1 MGKRR
6 ELDDGIDGVTLDK
19 SLAQTAVDVRPNEND
34 LKRPMPPFCMLQS
47 SAPIPMNLGWQVGIA
62 HHREETNDV
71 DRGLLRFP
79 PPLQSCYGSSVG
91 GELPLWSNL

>member
-1 MGKRR
+1 MVPMGKRR

-19 SLAQTAVDVRPNEND
+19 SLAQTAVDVGPNEND

-47 SAPIPMNLGWQVGIA
+47 SALTWVGKL
-62 HHREETNDV
+62 
-71 DRGLLRFP
+71 GLLIIVKRLMTWTEDYCDSL

-91 GELPLWSNL
+91 GELPLWSSL